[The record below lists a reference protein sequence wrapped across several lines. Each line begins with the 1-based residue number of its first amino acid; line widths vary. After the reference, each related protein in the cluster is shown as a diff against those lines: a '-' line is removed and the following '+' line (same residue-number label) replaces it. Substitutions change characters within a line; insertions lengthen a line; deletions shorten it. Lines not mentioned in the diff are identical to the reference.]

1 MSPVSKH
8 NRIMWSEGMFLLPQH
23 FQYQDDFHQHQ
34 LAESSQRL
42 TPFNW
47 GVQHVEVDEEAL
59 AQGILSFHRLR
70 MVFPD
75 GTFYDAPQ
83 QDPLPASRDLNALT
97 RESRLKVHAAL
108 RLTEPYAV
116 NCAEGENDQR
126 ATIPRYRRQFEQLP
140 DLNEGNPESEL
151 TMMPL
156 NVVILLEGDSLDGY
170 TFCPLAELNRVASGG
185 FGIERRF
192 VPPVLH
198 LQTSEELLVIVRRL
212 SGALMAKHD
221 AIGSRRRERA
231 DQVAE
236 FGSGDV
242 TLFWLLH
249 TVNRVYPQLAHL
261 LAHPQ
266 LSPEHLY
273 RVLADLA
280 GSLMTFS
287 MQYRLSDIPDYDHGA
302 PAVSLFKLDEMVRE
316 LLDTVIPDKY
326 IPIALEQTAP
336 SYFIG
341 RLHDPRLV
349 DADFYISVH
358 ADMPGSQLLEL
369 VPRAFKVGSPE
380 DIEVIVN
387 SAMPGGLLAHAPRLP
402 PAIPVRLDNHYFALE
417 PNGAMYDHMM
427 AAQAIAFYVP
437 SGFQNLKIELMA
449 VLK

>member
-1 MSPVSKH
+1 MSKH
-8 NRIMWSEGMFLLPQH
+8 SRVMWSEGMFLLPQH

-34 LAESSQRL
+34 LREATHRT

-47 GVQHVEVDEEAL
+47 GVQHIEIDEEAL
-59 AQGILSFHRLR
+59 AQGVLALHRLK

-75 GTFYDAPQ
+75 GTVYDAPP
-83 QDPLPASRDLNALT
+83 QDPLPATRDLNALT
-97 RESRLKVHAAL
+97 REPRLKVHAAL
-108 RLTEPYAV
+108 RLTEPFSV
-116 NCAEGENDQR
+116 NCAADEHDQR
-126 ATIPRYRRQFEQLP
+126 ATNPRYRRQFNTLP
-140 DLNEGNPESEL
+140 DLNEGVPENEL
-151 TMMPL
+151 TTMAL

-170 TFCPLAELNRVASGG
+170 THCPLAELNRAASGG
-185 FGIERRF
+185 FGLERRF

-198 LQTSEELLVIVRRL
+198 LQSSDELMTIVRRL

-221 AIGSRRRERA
+221 AIGARRRERA

-249 TVNRVYPQLAHL
+249 TVNRVYPTFAHL
-261 LAHPQ
+261 LAHPR
-266 LSPEHLY
+266 LSPEQLY

-287 MQYRLSDIPDYDHGA
+287 MQYRLADIPNYDHHA
-302 PAVSLFKLDEMVRE
+302 PAAALFRLDEMVRE

-326 IPIALEQTAP
+326 VPIALEQTKP
-336 SYFIG
+336 SYYVG
-341 RLHDPRLV
+341 RLHDPRLTE
-349 DADFYISVH
+349 ADFYIAVH
-358 ADMPGSQLLEL
+358 ADMPGAQLLEL

-380 DIEVIVN
+380 DIEVVVN
-387 SAMPGGLLAHAPRLP
+387 SAMPGGLLEHAPRLP

-417 PNGAMYDHMM
+417 PTGAMYGRMM
-427 AAQAIAFYVP
+427 AAHAIAFYVP